1 MTHEAAAEAE
11 GQLIM
16 EVSAIGDA
24 RAGSTKPVAAGVGEG
39 AGVAQ
44 SYITFEGKGTHPAC
58 RPRRASACYE

>member
-1 MTHEAAAEAE
+1 
-11 GQLIM
+11 M